1 MVRKIVGVFLSNN
14 SRKKKK
20 LCLLTSGRGRNVM
33 DEWKV
38 LQGFQ
43 GRSRARGSPCGERK
57 GQAWLGSLNLGARA
71 GSSYDFL
78 PTVPSLL

>member
-1 MVRKIVGVFLSNN
+1 MVSSFQITAE
-14 SRKKKK
+14 KKNK

>member
-1 MVRKIVGVFLSNN
+1 
-14 SRKKKK
+14 
-20 LCLLTSGRGRNVM
+20 M

>member
-1 MVRKIVGVFLSNN
+1 MNGKYCGASRAAAERGGANVG
-14 SRKKKK
+14 K
-20 LCLLTSGRGRNVM
+20 
-33 DEWKV
+33 
-38 LQGFQ
+38 
-43 GRSRARGSPCGERK
+43 GRSRE